1 MRFQNRSQNVDSV
14 VKFFVFEARKN
25 GQRQN
30 SVICSC
36 STRKVSRMITEG
48 LSIIRLHVQRQV
60 VDTGTD
66 AAFIQTI
73 AEFVTANAET
83 LEVKLNNVEV
93 PGV

>member
-1 MRFQNRSQNVDSV
+1 
-14 VKFFVFEARKN
+14 
-25 GQRQN
+25 
-30 SVICSC
+30 
-36 STRKVSRMITEG
+36 MITEG